1 MSHTQNDLSCI
12 GFIMDGNR
20 RWATKQGKPTLE
32 GHKKGAETFTEIAK
46 AVRDRGIPHAVFFAF
61 STENWNRSKEEVAYL
76 MELFH
81 DALDDAEKKLNDE
94 KEKKVRLRIV
104 GRRED
109 FAPDLQE
116 RMTALEMKSDEFTD
130 VHTTI
135 WVALSYG
142 GRAEIVDAVNKAVA
156 AGEEVTEAT
165 FNDLLWTAQMPNPDI
180 IVRTSGEKRIS
191 NFMTW
196 KSVYSELFFTDTL
209 WPAFSPA
216 ELDSVLEDYQNRHR
230 NNGK

>member
-1 MSHTQNDLSCI
+1 
-12 GFIMDGNR
+12 MDGNR
-20 RWATKQGKPTLE
+20 RWAKSQNKPTFE

-46 AVRDRGIPHAVFFAF
+46 AVRDRNIPHAVFFAF
-61 STENWNRSKEEVAYL
+61 STENWNRSEEEVTYL
-76 MELFH
+76 MELFQEM
-81 DALDDAEKKLNDE
+81 LDTAEKKLNDD

-116 RMTALEMKSDEFTD
+116 KMTAIEMKSDKFE
-130 VHTTI
+130 HIHSTI

-142 GRAEIVDAVNKAVA
+142 GRAEIVEAVNKAVA
-156 AGEEVTEAT
+156 AGEEVTETT
-165 FNDLLWTAQMPNPDI
+165 FNNLLWTADMPDPDI
-180 IVRTSGEKRIS
+180 IVRTSGEQRIS

-209 WPAFSPA
+209 WPAFSIE
-216 ELDSVLEDYQNRHR
+216 ELDKILNDYQTRHR
-230 NNGK
+230 RNGK

>member
-1 MSHTQNDLSCI
+1 MSHKQNDISCV

-20 RWATKQGKPTLE
+20 RWAKDQGKPTLE
-32 GHKKGAETFTEIAK
+32 GHKKGAETFSEIAK
-46 AVRDRGIPHAVFFAF
+46 AVRDRDIPHAVFFAF
-61 STENWNRSKEEVAYL
+61 STENWNRSEEEVSYL

-81 DALDDAEKKLNDE
+81 EALDDAEKKLNDD

-116 RMTALEMKSDEFTD
+116 RMTALEMKSDEFED

-135 WVALSYG
+135 WIALSYG

-156 AGEEVTEAT
+156 SGEEVSEAT
-165 FNDLLWTAQMPNPDI
+165 FNDLLWTAEMPDPDI
-180 IVRTSGEKRIS
+180 IVRTSGEQRIS

-196 KSVYSELFFTDTL
+196 KSVYSEFFFTDTL
-209 WPAFSPA
+209 WPAFSI
-216 ELDSVLEDYQNRHR
+216 EEFDSILSDYQNRHR
-230 NNGK
+230 RNGK